1 MPVGPQ
7 GQERPADS
15 NQLAAAIV
23 RLATGQ
29 TTEGE
34 LQRSPFWLYDVDH
47 EPAADEAPRNRSL
60 APPGGDGD
68 TCDGPRAGR
77 GGQHSS

>member
-1 MPVGPQ
+1 MPTGPQ

-15 NQLAAAIV
+15 SQLAAAIV
-23 RLATGQ
+23 RLATGEA
-29 TTEGE
+29 TEE
-34 LQRSPFWLYDVDH
+34 DYQKSPFWLYDVDH
-47 EPAADEAPRNRSL
+47 EPATDEAPSNSSL

-68 TCDGPRAGR
+68 ACDGPRDGC

>member
-29 TTEGE
+29 TTEEE
-34 LQRSPFWLYDVDH
+34 LQRSPFWLYDVGH
-47 EPAADEAPRNRSL
+47 EPATDETSHSYSPL
-60 APPGGDGD
+60 PPGGDGD
-68 TCDGPRAGR
+68 ARDRSCAGC
-77 GGQHSS
+77 GDQHGS